1 VRRKITSLSEAVAL
15 CEPGMAVGIGGA
27 TLRRKPMGLV
37 RALVGTQ
44 TRDLDVWTWIG
55 SLDVDL
61 LIAAGLVRRVNS
73 AYVGFGAFGLAPSA
87 RRAFADQSVEFVDWT
102 ESSLV
107 ASFRAGAA
115 DLPAALTRALLG
127 TSLAE
132 ELGVEI
138 DPPFG
143 GARVIA
149 VPAARPDVAL
159 IHAQSADEFG
169 NVRRRRPNVTDD
181 IDHVIAASARQVIV
195 SVEELDSHEEIVR
208 HRDEV
213 IIPGHHVTAICV
225 MPHGAHPTGCDGYYH
240 PDPTHLAAYAQAS
253 RSPEGVRS
261 YLEAFVR
268 GVSHEEY
275 LDRVQAD
282 AEAV

>member
-1 VRRKITSLSEAVAL
+1 
-15 CEPGMAVGIGGA
+15 
-27 TLRRKPMGLV
+27 MGLV
-37 RALVGTQ
+37 RALAGTR
-44 TRDLDVWTWIG
+44 TGDLDVWTWIG

-73 AYVGFGAFGLAPSA
+73 AYVGFGAFGLAQTA
-87 RRAFADQSVEFVDWT
+87 RRAFADRSVEFVDWT

-107 ASFRAGAA
+107 ASFRAGAS

-138 DPPFG
+138 EPPFG
-143 GARVIA
+143 GSRVVA

-181 IDHVIAASARQVIV
+181 IDHVIAASARHVIV
-195 SVEELDSHEEIVR
+195 SVEELDSHEDIMR

-213 IIPGHHVTAICV
+213 IIPGHHVAAVCV
-225 MPHGAHPTGCDGYYH
+225 MPQGAHPTGCDGYYH
-240 PDPTHLAAYAQAS
+240 PDPAHLREYAQAS
-253 RSPEGVRS
+253 RSPEAARS
-261 YLEAFVR
+261 YLESFVQ

-275 LDRVQAD
+275 LEKVQAT
-282 AEAV
+282 AEAI